1 MKGETAFG
9 GEVVWH
15 PSSEYTD
22 HAHLTQFIQYHNL
35 PDFEALMVKS
45 TQDVPWFTEAVL
57 EYLDIKFYKPYSQG
71 FIPGSGLAKMGSWG
85 ENEHRSQS
93 S

>member
-1 MKGETAFG
+1 VKGETAFG

-35 PDFEALMVKS
+35 PDFEALMVRS
-45 TQDVPWFTEAVL
+45 WIYPRERLGQN
-57 EYLDIKFYKPYSQG
+57 G
-71 FIPGSGLAKMGSWG
+71 FLGGK
-85 ENEHRSQS
+85 
-93 S
+93 